1 MEEEGEGEREEEGL
15 ENVARELNRT
25 FTEIRN
31 DIEDTTQILSDTVKT
46 LRRKPFRRML
56 RQRLEERTRE
66 IRDRIAGSN
75 RREE

>member
-1 MEEEGEGEREEEGL
+1 MEEGEGEREEEGL

-66 IRDRIAGSN
+66 IRDRIAGSD

>member
-1 MEEEGEGEREEEGL
+1 MEEEEREDEGL
-15 ENVARELNRT
+15 ENVARELSRT

-66 IRDRIAGSN
+66 IRDRIAGSD
-75 RREE
+75 RRKE

>member
-66 IRDRIAGSN
+66 IRDRIAGSD
-75 RREE
+75 RRKE